1 MSTAP
6 NELFLAAQ
14 AIKDQIRALNFSALP
29 ALSLHYRRVVQQGA
43 LDETFWS
50 VSSDAVS
57 MKSLMELLTSTVR
70 DMNLSGED
78 FTHIIQSFPISPVA
92 AMVLI
97 NKETCPIDLITKRM
111 IESTPVSKF
120 DHTAEWLVARIY
132 EKSLASGDLYV
143 AHLLK
148 SRPAGSGLSK
158 SNLDYMFAA
167 LEAIQTPSPALRR
180 ELRSADQEILE
191 RLKMEVDDPDKI
203 SLGALTALH
212 RGGCKGVVRFAFLKN
227 RINWHHDP
235 KSSATAP
242 RRAAEW
248 QGIMDAKVPLPL
260 PFIKEAL
267 NGCGY
272 GQTPHNEA
280 PAFVYFLHLVGRD
293 VDVKHT
299 PSPASLNHQISSLMS
314 SLAKAVTVC
323 DVLEVDYESR
333 LVDVLQFL
341 SDGIES
347 DARFSTAVLESGLS
361 GKFFEKFPRMKP
373 HMGQLFSQDIGL

>member
-1 MSTAP
+1 MSTPP
-6 NELFLAAQ
+6 NELLLAAQ
-14 AIKDQIRALNFSALP
+14 AIKDEIRALNFAALP
-29 ALSLHYRRVVQQGA
+29 ALSLHYRQLVQQTA
-43 LDETFWS
+43 LDEGFWS

-57 MKSLMELLTSTVR
+57 MKSLMELLTGTVR
-70 DMNLSGED
+70 DMNLSDED
-78 FTHIIQSFPISPVA
+78 FIHIIQSFPISPVA

-97 NKETCPIDLITKRM
+97 AKENCPIELITKRM

-120 DHTAEWLVARIY
+120 DHTSEWLVARIY

-212 RGGCKGVVRFAFLKN
+212 RGGCKAVVRFAFLKN
-227 RINWHHDP
+227 RINWQHDP

-248 QGIMDAKVPLPL
+248 QGIMGAKVPLPL

-280 PAFVYFLHLVGRD
+280 PAFVYFLHLAGRD

-299 PSPASLNHQISSLMS
+299 PSPESLNHQLSSLMS

-323 DVLEVDYESR
+323 DVLKVDYESR

-347 DARFSTAVLESGLS
+347 DARFSKAVLDSGLS
-361 GKFFEKFPRMKP
+361 GRFFEKFPRMKP
-373 HMGQLFSQDIGL
+373 HMGQLFSQDMGL